1 MDDRSPTGVGLGLRW
16 AFIDEVAAG
25 DAPSSIRFFEISP
38 ENYIRRGGRFP
49 SALETIAAD
58 FPILTH
64 GLMLG
69 IGGEEALAPGYIR
82 DLRGILDALG
92 ARRHTDHLCWS
103 DAGGRCL
110 HDLLPL
116 PVDRRIIPAISDRI
130 RRVQDLL
137 GRPFAVEN
145 ISYYGAPG
153 WSESESATMG
163 MVERDFLAELLDH
176 ADCGLLLDVN
186 NVLVNSKNHGFDPY
200 AYLEGIDL
208 SRVVEL
214 HIAGGERFDHLE
226 GLLIDTHGTS
236 VPAEVE
242 ALMAWV
248 IARSGPLP
256 VIYERDNNVP
266 SLAELGDEVA
276 RLQGTY
282 EAALARFNA
291 EAAELSDRRA
301 SQGRRTSAP
310 EASERPQIDLGQV
323 QRSFARRLLD
333 LPEGEEHPR
342 AAPDPTAE
350 AALSTMGDAR
360 LGVYRSLVRGSIHSL
375 LDKLLPRTLARL
387 EGAGAV
393 WIDRWLAEE
402 GPRSRILR
410 ELIDEWVAWVS
421 PRWRADPSVPDY
433 LTDLVRHEAIE
444 MATGAAPPPSPPAG
458 MSPEFALDASL
469 VCDPSARIAR
479 YDHAIHRLP
488 EELDDRSPAPAEPT
502 PLLVYRDPEH
512 SVRFLH
518 LTPLAAAISEPLL
531 AGLTV
536 KEALFKGTATLGIEL
551 DDEVL
556 ARVSRLLADFAK
568 RGIILGS
575 IPHS

>member
-16 AFIDEVAAG
+16 AFIDEVAQG
-25 DAPSSIRFFEISP
+25 ETPPSIRFFEISP

-49 SALETIAAD
+49 SALETIAAE

-69 IGGEEALAPGYIR
+69 IGGEEALDPGYIR
-82 DLRGILDALG
+82 DLRGVLDALG
-92 ARRHTDHLCWS
+92 GRRHTDHLCWS

-153 WSESESATMG
+153 WSEIESATMG

-186 NVLVNSKNHGFDPY
+186 NVLVNATNHGFDPY
-200 AYLEGIDL
+200 AYLEGLDL

-248 IARSGPLP
+248 IARTGPLP

-266 SLAELGDEVA
+266 ALAELGDEVA
-276 RLQGTY
+276 RLQSRY
-282 EAALARFNA
+282 DAALARFDADSA
-291 EAAELSDRRA
+291 ESQERRNSSFGA
-301 SQGRRTSAP
+301 LAP
-310 EASERPQIDLGQV
+310 EHPQRPRIDLGQV
-323 QRSFARRLLD
+323 QRSFARRVLE
-333 LPEGEEHPR
+333 LPGEVEEPPR
-342 AAPDPTAE
+342 ATPDPAAA
-350 AALSTMGDAR
+350 AALSAMGDAR
-360 LGVYRSLVRGSIHSL
+360 IGVYRSLVRGSIHGL
-375 LDKLLPRTLARL
+375 FAKLLPRTLARL

-410 ELIDEWVAWVS
+410 ELIDEWVAWIG
-421 PRWRADPSVPDY
+421 PRWRADPSVADY
-433 LTDLVRHEAIE
+433 LVDLARHEAVE
-444 MATGAAPPPSPPAG
+444 MATGAAPPPAPSAD
-458 MSPEFALDASL
+458 MSPAFALDASL

-488 EELDDRSPAPAEPT
+488 EALDDRSSAPAEPT
-502 PLLVYRDPEH
+502 ALLVYRDPEH

-518 LTPLAAAISEPLL
+518 LSPLAAAISERLL
-531 AGLTV
+531 AGVTV
-536 KEALFKGTATLGIEL
+536 KEALFRGTQALEIEL

-556 ARVSRLLADFAK
+556 ARVTRLLADFAE

-575 IPHS
+575 TSAA

>member
-16 AFIDEVAAG
+16 AFIDEVARG
-25 DAPSSIRFFEISP
+25 ETPPSIRFFEISP

-49 SALETIAAD
+49 SALETIAAE

-69 IGGEEALAPGYIR
+69 VGGEEALEPGYIR
-82 DLRGILDALG
+82 DLRGVLDALG
-92 ARRHTDHLCWS
+92 GRRHTDHLCWS

-153 WSESESATMG
+153 WSELESATMG
-163 MVERDFLAELLDH
+163 MVERDFLAELLEH

-186 NVLVNSKNHGFDPY
+186 NVLVNATNHGFDPY

-248 IARSGPLP
+248 VARCGPLP

-276 RLQGTY
+276 RLQRSY
-282 EAALARFNA
+282 DAALARFDA
-291 EAAELSDRRA
+291 DAAQSGERRHSSDLARPPELP
-301 SQGRRTSAP
+301 Q
-310 EASERPQIDLGQV
+310 RPRIDLGQV
-323 QRSFARRLLD
+323 QRSFARRVLD
-333 LPEGEEHPR
+333 LPGEVEEPPR
-342 AAPDPTAE
+342 ATPDPTA
-350 AALSTMGDAR
+350 AALSAMGDAR
-360 LGVYRSLVRGSIHSL
+360 IGVYRSLVRGSIHGL
-375 LDKLLPRTLARL
+375 FAKLLPRTLARL
-387 EGAGAV
+387 EGAGSV

-410 ELIDEWVAWVS
+410 ELIDEWVAWAG
-421 PRWRADPSVPDY
+421 PRWRADPSVADH
-433 LTDLVRHEAIE
+433 LVDLLRHEAVE
-444 MATGAAPPPSPPAG
+444 MATGAAPPPAPPPG
-458 MSPEFALDASL
+458 MSPEFALDAAL

-488 EELDDRSPAPAEPT
+488 EELDDRSSAPAEPT
-502 PLLVYRDPEH
+502 ALLVYRDREH

-518 LTPLAAAISEPLL
+518 LSPLAAAISERLI

-536 KEALFKGTATLGIEL
+536 KEALFTGTQALDIEL

-556 ARVSRLLADFAK
+556 ARVTRLLADFAE

-575 IPHS
+575 MSVA